1 MTDTPEV
8 VAIARRGRAATV
20 ATTDEVT
27 LNLVKAWVRAWDA
40 ITPEFE
46 AALDRLTA
54 AQDGTTLTASQ
65 MARDRRLMQALAR
78 ALDATEELAAD
89 ASAIVSAE
97 ISPIVLAAADV
108 HYEQLT
114 AQLPPEAPGRYGLGV
129 LDPAAVDAIVARTTE
144 RIEAATMALPVVQA
158 ERMKAELIR
167 GIVVGAN
174 PRRVAADILK
184 RTEGAFMG
192 GAIRAERIARTEMLD
207 AHRAADQAMAERN
220 ASVVAAAVW
229 VATLDR
235 RTCPSCL
242 ARHGTEYPPESFGPE
257 DHTQGRCTFVYRTKT
272 AAELGFVGIKE
283 PPAVDHAG
291 QRDAWWNNLTDDS
304 QDRVLGPARA
314 QYLRDGGDWAA
325 LSTRREN
332 PAWRASYGSTPVRDL
347 PALR

>member
-1 MTDTPEV
+1 MTITPKV
-8 VAIARRGRAATV
+8 IDLARRGRAATV
-20 ATTDEVT
+20 ALTDEES
-27 LNLVKAWVRAWDA
+27 LRLARAWVAAWDTLTEDFTDA
-40 ITPEFE
+40 YE
-46 AALDRLTA
+46 RLLT
-54 AQDGTTLTASQ
+54 AQDGGPIN
-65 MARDRRLMQALAR
+65 ARILAADRRMMQVLAR
-78 ALDATEELAAD
+78 ALDTLDALAAD
-89 ASAIVSAE
+89 ASVTVSAR

-144 RIEAATMALPVVQA
+144 RMEAATMALPGIVQD
-158 ERMKAELIR
+158 RMQAALIR
-167 GIVVGAN
+167 GVTVGQN
-174 PRRVAADILK
+174 PRTVARQVIKRV
-184 RTEGAFMG
+184 EGEFNG
-192 GAIRAERIARTEMLD
+192 GLARAERIARTEMLD
-207 AHRAADQAMAERN
+207 AHRYADQAMAERN

-242 ARHGTEYPPESFGPE
+242 GMHGREFPPDSFGPE
-257 DHTQGRCTFVYRTKT
+257 DHVQGRCTFVYRTKT

-291 QRDAWWNNLTDDS
+291 QRDVWWNNLTDDS

-332 PAWRASYGSTPVRDL
+332 PEWRASYGSTPVRDL
-347 PALR
+347 PSSR